1 MIEDWHNRKTL
12 LSENYQSEIEKIKK
26 MVTLFT
32 YLFQQIFFPHMT
44 IKKKLL
50 GLRKK
55 KNEDNLSKIAG
66 N

>member
-1 MIEDWHNRKTL
+1 MK
-12 LSENYQSEIEKIKK
+12 KIKK

-32 YLFQQIFFPHMT
+32 YLIQQIFFPHMT